1 MALDKEPVFHLL
13 ALSKKVIGSREGYVE
28 SRDIMPLMP
37 SDWAQGTFV
46 GRADFGEGPS
56 PILVLRG
63 E

>member
-1 MALDKEPVFHLL
+1 
-13 ALSKKVIGSREGYVE
+13 
-28 SRDIMPLMP
+28 MPLMP

-63 E
+63 